1 MHNLIISL
9 NRWSTI
15 KTATMKNNVAVT
27 IPVIVRT
34 VVSRVLEVAPS
45 LAMDTSSMDSEINTV
60 RRIVDAKNAIK
71 IANKISVAKI
81 LKKSAKKRKSARGRR
96 NAANLYVK
104 IIAVM
109 IITALVVGAMSST
122 SRIYLILRTKEALS
136 PSLIR

>member
-1 MHNLIISL
+1 
-9 NRWSTI
+9 
-15 KTATMKNNVAVT
+15 MKNNVTVT
-27 IPVIVRT
+27 IPAIVRT

-96 NAANLYVK
+96 NAANLNVK

-109 IITALVVGAMSST
+109 IITALVVGGMSST

>member
-1 MHNLIISL
+1 
-9 NRWSTI
+9 
-15 KTATMKNNVAVT
+15 MKNNVAVT

-96 NAANLYVK
+96 NAANLNVK
-104 IIAVM
+104 IIA
-109 IITALVVGAMSST
+109 T
-122 SRIYLILRTKEALS
+122 LINFTIFL
-136 PSLIR
+136 

>member
-1 MHNLIISL
+1 M
-9 NRWSTI
+9 

-27 IPVIVRT
+27 LPVIVRT
-34 VVSRVLEVAPS
+34 VASRVLEVAPS
-45 LAMDTSSMDSEINTV
+45 LAMDTLSMDSEINTLK
-60 RRIVDAKNAIK
+60 RIVDAKNAIK

-96 NAANLYVK
+96 NAANLNVK

-109 IITALVVGAMSST
+109 IITALVVGAKSST
-122 SRIYLILRTKEALS
+122 SRIYLILRIKGGLC

>member
-1 MHNLIISL
+1 
-9 NRWSTI
+9 
-15 KTATMKNNVAVT
+15 
-27 IPVIVRT
+27 
-34 VVSRVLEVAPS
+34 
-45 LAMDTSSMDSEINTV
+45 MDSEINTV

-71 IANKISVAKI
+71 IANKTNVAKI

-109 IITALVVGAMSST
+109 IITALVVGAKSST